1 MIRGI
6 DVILYRKQQNGEDA
20 FGAPV
25 FNEVSETVHNVLIG
39 EPTTEEL
46 VNELQLYG
54 KRLAYTLALPKGDAH
69 DWHDV
74 TVEFFG
80 QRFRTYGDVTE
91 GIEAMIP
98 LRWNRKVK
106 VERYGYS
113 KNRAEQQR
121 FPAAFEIRRNGTNAE
136 TASRTGTLPVWKR
149 IQHRFVPSK
158 QPSYSGRICGNGRNR
173 KAKQS
178 RKYVA

>member
-1 MIRGI
+1 MIHGI
-6 DVILYRKQQNGEDA
+6 NVTLYQKQQTGEDA

-98 LRWNRKVK
+98 LHWNKKVK
-106 VERYGYS
+106 VERYG
-113 KNRAEQQR
+113 
-121 FPAAFEIRRNGTNAE
+121 
-136 TASRTGTLPVWKR
+136 
-149 IQHRFVPSK
+149 
-158 QPSYSGRICGNGRNR
+158 
-173 KAKQS
+173 
-178 RKYVA
+178 